1 MQAASKPRQDRN
13 PHTPRERYHLPEITL
28 ASQQW
33 PCRRGKSDMRLLS
46 CDCVQ
51 RLWKVG
57 HVGCGQRAT
66 LSLLLLCLGLVALPS
81 TAQADSFV
89 RRLAERALARG
100 MAQESRGD
108 IAQALTSYDE
118 AVRTDSTL
126 GAAALRLGS
135 LRERLGDREEAELLY
150 GHAIATSET
159 SADGYYARAL
169 LRHAAQ
175 QRGAALADLAESVAR
190 SPLPERLH
198 LLGTWYV
205 EGKHWPAA
213 LSVWRALLAQAE
225 QSRDEAA
232 LREARI
238 TVAALSW
245 LASDTDPV
253 QAGATSPDWV
263 RRSLARAVRRA
274 SSEASSPGARPA
286 QGVRK
291 LTP

>member
-1 MQAASKPRQDRN
+1 M
-13 PHTPRERYHLPEITL
+13 
-28 ASQQW
+28 
-33 PCRRGKSDMRLLS
+33 
-46 CDCVQ
+46 Q

-57 HVGCGQRAT
+57 HAGCGQRTT
-66 LSLLLLCLGLVALPS
+66 LSLALLCLVLALFP
-81 TAQADSFV
+81 AAARADSFV
-89 RRLAERALARG
+89 RRLAERALERG
-100 MAQESRGD
+100 IAQERRGD

-118 AVRTDSTL
+118 AVRTDTTL
-126 GAAALRLGS
+126 GIAALRLGS

-150 GHAIATSET
+150 GHAIGVSET

-169 LRHAAQ
+169 LRNTAH
-175 QRGAALADLAESVAR
+175 QRGLALIDLAESVAR
-190 SPLPERLH
+190 SALPERLH

-225 QSRDEAA
+225 AAGDEAA

-238 TVAALSW
+238 TVAALTW

-253 QAGATSPDWV
+253 QAGLGSPDWV
-263 RRSLARAVRRA
+263 RRSLARSVRRA
-274 SSEASSPGARPA
+274 SGEATTTNRA